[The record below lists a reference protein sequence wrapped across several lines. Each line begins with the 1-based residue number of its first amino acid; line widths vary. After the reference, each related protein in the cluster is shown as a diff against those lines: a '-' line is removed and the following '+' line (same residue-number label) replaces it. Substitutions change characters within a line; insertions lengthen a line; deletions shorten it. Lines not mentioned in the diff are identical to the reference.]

1 MKREK
6 IIDRG
11 NTWIESQKHY
21 AELKKRPSGKDR
33 NLRKEIRKVVAKGW
47 G

>member
-1 MKREK
+1 MQHM
-6 IIDRG
+6 DRL
-11 NTWIESQKHY
+11 SKAL
-21 AELKKRPSGKDR
+21 AELKKRHSGKDR